1 MLYLTKDFKGSVS
14 SSSTTS
20 QRESWV
26 ATGSCQ
32 DLQREPKN
40 PSRVVSIWDVAGTAG
55 LLPPKERK
63 ERGLPTQRH
72 QYVKFLKNETASVL
86 ERHAPRST
94 RPSTHVSVF
103 MYVRVYFLS
112 CNEHTITTIP
122 VGDESIF

>member
-1 MLYLTKDFKGSVS
+1 MLYLNKDFKGSLS

-40 PSRVVSIWDVAGTAG
+40 PSPVVSIWDVAGTAG

-63 ERGLPTQRH
+63 ERGLPAQSH
-72 QYVKFLKNETASVL
+72 QYVKFLKNETTSVL

-94 RPSTHVSVF
+94 RPSTHVCV
-103 MYVRVYFLS
+103 YVRTCVFSLL
-112 CNEHTITTIP
+112 
-122 VGDESIF
+122 